1 MNVKNYLN
9 LNKFSFRYNY
19 YAFVDTT
26 EYFADMI
33 FVKNKLTVSFMNKE
47 MRKPGTEYVVVFCKV
62 RKKDAHVFRA
72 SMEELEQKMMLMGY
86 SDYLDFSTTSFAEIL
101 GI

>member
-26 EYFADMI
+26 EYLADAIFA
-33 FVKNKLTVSFMNKE
+33 KNKLTVRFMNKE
-47 MRKPGTEYVVVFCKV
+47 MRKPDTDYVVVFCKV
-62 RKKDAHVFRA
+62 KKKDAHIFRA
-72 SMEELEQKMMLMGY
+72 SMGELEQKMVLMGY
-86 SDYLDFSTTSFAEIL
+86 SDYSDFSITSFADIL
-101 GI
+101 GL

>member
-26 EYFADMI
+26 QYFADMI
-33 FVKNKLTVSFMNKE
+33 FAKYKLDVKYMNKE
-47 MRKPGTEYVVVFCKV
+47 MRKPDTDYVVVFCKV
-62 RKKDAHVFRA
+62 KKEDAHVFRV
-72 SMEELEQKMMLMGY
+72 SMAELELEMVLMGY
-86 SDYLDFSTTSFAEIL
+86 SDYSDFSTTSFADIL